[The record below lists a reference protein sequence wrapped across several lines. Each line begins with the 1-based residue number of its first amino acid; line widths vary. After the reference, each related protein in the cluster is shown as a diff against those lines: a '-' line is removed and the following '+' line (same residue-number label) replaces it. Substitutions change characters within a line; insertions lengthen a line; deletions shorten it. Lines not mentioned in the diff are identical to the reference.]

1 MSSDTSSQPTAASR
15 PSFYTAAE
23 TAEIL
28 RLDESTLYRHL
39 RNGTFP
45 GLKIGG
51 RYVVPGAVIERL
63 VDDVLA
69 TGRCVDLGGWTRQWR
84 HDQVAALA
92 RIAAQ
97 HVQLAG
103 ESEATR

>member
-1 MSSDTSSQPTAASR
+1 
-15 PSFYTAAE
+15 
-23 TAEIL
+23 
-28 RLDESTLYRHL
+28 
-39 RNGTFP
+39 
-45 GLKIGG
+45 
-51 RYVVPGAVIERL
+51 VIERL

-103 ESEATR
+103 GSEATR